1 MSDVNA
7 TDIPENATYP
17 LKNASYR
24 EAIPLTEKRLAVPV
38 TEAFPESPPICWKTG
53 QKNYPDSCF
62 LLAFRNSLCYYK
74 RNTTTLGANAKGIQ

>member
-38 TEAFPESPPICWKTG
+38 TEAFPESPPICRKTG
-53 QKNYPDSCF
+53 QKITLIAVFC
-62 LLAFRNSLCYYK
+62 LLS
-74 RNTTTLGANAKGIQ
+74 GIRYVIIKETIQL